1 MIKNLKLVYENNR
14 NIIRITG
21 WTLVSLVL
29 LFLTWLLDYKCPGFK
44 DDLPKFLL
52 LSSGVTSSFLS
63 TLAGTFL
70 TVTTFT
76 FTTILTVLNKY
87 SDSFT
92 PRIVQDFIDKPH
104 VLSLFGVFIGGFF
117 YTVLSLFLVEN
128 ASSDDTFI
136 SGTIAIFY
144 AVIAMISFVLFV
156 KRVLNDIKVSNVIE
170 NTYAHALKLIE
181 TELDAEFPDDLYSEL
196 SGEPSDDSS
205 LKSDDSSSKS
215 GDSSSKSNDNSNK
228 KEHKIF
234 ASKSGY
240 FYSISSDEIIKV
252 LDGIDSDLVIR
263 RRIGEFLLK
272 DEHIASLFIKPNLTD
287 EHNAGSYIDANSNND
302 ASSFDEMLDRVSDC
316 LLINV
321 RKNDKEDYHHEITN
335 LVEIAMKGLSPGIND
350 PNTAVESVRKIGIL
364 LGKLFSAKHFYRIL
378 NKTEDTRIIYTGYTA
393 KEELHLSFNQILYYG
408 KNDPLV
414 SEAILKSIRM
424 IYLVAGESMHSQ
436 IRDFFD
442 YCYDL
447 CSSAMD
453 NEMYKERLEVVRD
466 NFYND

>member
-29 LFLTWLLDYKCPGFK
+29 LFLTWLLDYRCPGFK
-44 DDLPKFLL
+44 DGLPKFLL

-181 TELDAEFPDDLYSEL
+181 TELDAEFPDDLYAEL

-215 GDSSSKSNDNSNK
+215 GDNSSKSNDNSSK
-228 KEHKIF
+228 EEHKIF

-272 DEHIASLFIKPNLTD
+272 DEHIASLYIKPNLTD
-287 EHNAGSYIDANSNND
+287 EHNASLYVDANSNND

-321 RKNDKEDYHHEITN
+321 RKNDTEDYHHEITN

-350 PNTAVESVRKIGIL
+350 PNTAIESVRKIGIL

>member
-128 ASSDDTFI
+128 ASSEEAFI

-272 DEHIASLFIKPNLTD
+272 DEHIASLFIKPNSND

-302 ASSFDEMLDRVSDC
+302 ASSFDEMLDSVSDC

-321 RKNDKEDYHHEITN
+321 RKNDTEEYHHEITN
-335 LVEIAMKGLSPGIND
+335 LVEIAMKGLSPAIND

>member
-1 MIKNLKLVYENNR
+1 MIKNLKLIYENNR

-44 DDLPKFLL
+44 EGLPKFLL

-181 TELDAEFPDDLYSEL
+181 TELDAEFTDDLYAEL
-196 SGEPSDDSS
+196 SCETSSDSS
-205 LKSDDSSSKS
+205 LKSDNSSSKS
-215 GDSSSKSNDNSNK
+215 GDNSSK

-252 LDGIDSDLVIR
+252 LDGIESDLVIR
-263 RRIGEFLLK
+263 QRIGEFLLK
-272 DEHIASLFIKPNLTD
+272 DEHIASLYIENASKD
-287 EHNAGSYIDANSNND
+287 EHIAGSYIDANSNND
-302 ASSFDEMLDRVSDC
+302 ISSFDEILDRVSDC

-321 RKNDKEDYHHEITN
+321 RKNDTEDYHHEITN

-350 PNTAVESVRKIGIL
+350 PNTAIESVRKIGIL

-453 NEMYKERLEVVRD
+453 NEMYKERLKVVRD
-466 NFYND
+466 NFYSD

>member
-1 MIKNLKLVYENNR
+1 MIKNLKLLYENNR

-44 DDLPKFLL
+44 EGLPKFLL

-144 AVIAMISFVLFV
+144 AVLAMISFVLFV

-181 TELDAEFPDDLYSEL
+181 AELDAEFPDELYAEL
-196 SGEPSDDSS
+196 SGETSEDSS
-205 LKSDDSSSKS
+205 RKSDDNSSK
-215 GDSSSKSNDNSNK
+215 
-228 KEHKIF
+228 KEYKIF

-240 FYSISSDEIIKV
+240 FYSISSDEIIKI

-263 RRIGEFLLK
+263 HRIGEFLLK
-272 DEHIASLFIKPNLTD
+272 DEHIASLYIEDASND
-287 EHNAGSYIDANSNND
+287 EHIASLHIED
-302 ASSFDEMLDRVSDC
+302 ASNDDAGSFDEMLDRVSDC

-321 RKNDKEDYHHEITN
+321 RKNDTEDYHHEITN

-350 PNTAVESVRKIGIL
+350 PNTAIESVRKIGIL

-453 NEMYKERLEVVRD
+453 NEMYKERLKVVRD
-466 NFYND
+466 NFYSD

>member
-44 DDLPKFLL
+44 DGLPNFLL

-144 AVIAMISFVLFV
+144 AVLAMISFVLFV

-181 TELDAEFPDDLYSEL
+181 AELDAEFPDELYAEL
-196 SGEPSDDSS
+196 SGETSEDSSGKSDDDSS
-205 LKSDDSSSKS
+205 
-215 GDSSSKSNDNSNK
+215 K
-228 KEHKIF
+228 KEYKIF

-263 RRIGEFLLK
+263 HRIGEFLLK
-272 DEHIASLFIKPNLTD
+272 DEHIASLYIKPTSND
-287 EHNAGSYIDANSNND
+287 EHIAGLHIEDASNND
-302 ASSFDEMLDRVSDC
+302 AGSFDEILDKVSDC

-321 RKNDKEDYHHEITN
+321 RKNDTEDYHHEITN

-350 PNTAVESVRKIGIL
+350 PNTAIESVRKIGIL

-453 NEMYKERLEVVRD
+453 NEMYKERLNVVRD
-466 NFYND
+466 NFYSD

>member
-1 MIKNLKLVYENNR
+1 MIKNLKLIYENNR

-44 DDLPKFLL
+44 EGLPKFLL

-181 TELDAEFPDDLYSEL
+181 TELDAEFTDDLYAEL
-196 SGEPSDDSS
+196 SCETSSDSS
-205 LKSDDSSSKS
+205 LKSDNSSSKS
-215 GDSSSKSNDNSNK
+215 GDNSSK

-252 LDGIDSDLVIR
+252 LDGIESDLVIR
-263 RRIGEFLLK
+263 QRIGEFLLK
-272 DEHIASLFIKPNLTD
+272 DEHIASLYIENASID
-287 EHNAGSYIDANSNND
+287 EHIASSYIDANSNND
-302 ASSFDEMLDRVSDC
+302 ISSFDEILDRVSDC

-321 RKNDKEDYHHEITN
+321 RKNDTEDYHHEITN

-350 PNTAVESVRKIGIL
+350 PNTAIESLRKIGIL

-453 NEMYKERLEVVRD
+453 NEMYKERLKVVRD
-466 NFYND
+466 NFYSD

>member
-1 MIKNLKLVYENNR
+1 MIKNLKLIYENNR

-44 DDLPKFLL
+44 DGLPNFLL

-144 AVIAMISFVLFV
+144 AVLAMISFVLFV

-181 TELDAEFPDDLYSEL
+181 AELDAEFPDELYAEL
-196 SGEPSDDSS
+196 SGETSEDSS
-205 LKSDDSSSKS
+205 RKSDDNSSK
-215 GDSSSKSNDNSNK
+215 
-228 KEHKIF
+228 KEYKIF

-263 RRIGEFLLK
+263 HRIGEFLLK
-272 DEHIASLFIKPNLTD
+272 DEHIASLYIKPTSND
-287 EHNAGSYIDANSNND
+287 EHIAGLHIEDASNND
-302 ASSFDEMLDRVSDC
+302 AGSFDEILDKVSDC

-321 RKNDKEDYHHEITN
+321 RKNDTEDYHHEITN

-350 PNTAVESVRKIGIL
+350 PNTAIESVRKIGIL

-466 NFYND
+466 NFYSD

>member
-44 DDLPKFLL
+44 DGLPNFLL

-181 TELDAEFPDDLYSEL
+181 TELDAEFPDDLYAEL
-196 SGEPSDDSS
+196 SCETSSDSS
-205 LKSDDSSSKS
+205 LKSDNSSSKS
-215 GDSSSKSNDNSNK
+215 DDNSSK
-228 KEHKIF
+228 KEYKIF

-252 LDGIDSDLVIR
+252 LDGIESDLVIR
-263 RRIGEFLLK
+263 QRIGEFLLK
-272 DEHIASLFIKPNLTD
+272 DEHIASLYIENASND
-287 EHNAGSYIDANSNND
+287 EHIAGSYIDANSNND
-302 ASSFDEMLDRVSDC
+302 ISSFDEILDKVSDC

-321 RKNDKEDYHHEITN
+321 RKNDTEDYHHEITN

-350 PNTAVESVRKIGIL
+350 PNTAIESVRKIGIL

-447 CSSAMD
+447 CTSAMD
-453 NEMYKERLEVVRD
+453 NEMYKERLKVVRD
-466 NFYND
+466 NFYSD

>member
-44 DDLPKFLL
+44 EGLPKFLL

-181 TELDAEFPDDLYSEL
+181 AELDAEFPDDLYAEL
-196 SGEPSDDSS
+196 SGRTSDNSS
-205 LKSDDSSSKS
+205 IKSDDNLSNSGDNSSK
-215 GDSSSKSNDNSNK
+215 
-228 KEHKIF
+228 KEYKIF

-252 LDGIDSDLVIR
+252 LDGIESDLVIR
-263 RRIGEFLLK
+263 QRIGEFLLK
-272 DEHIASLFIKPNLTD
+272 DEHIASLYIENASND
-287 EHNAGSYIDANSNND
+287 EHIAGSYIDANSNND
-302 ASSFDEMLDRVSDC
+302 ISSFDEVLDRVSDC

-321 RKNDKEDYHHEITN
+321 RKNDTEDYHHEITN

-350 PNTAVESVRKIGIL
+350 PNTAIESVRKIGIL

-453 NEMYKERLEVVRD
+453 NEMYKERLKVVRD
-466 NFYND
+466 NFYSD

>member
-44 DDLPKFLL
+44 EGLPKFLL

-181 TELDAEFPDDLYSEL
+181 AELDAEFPDDLYAKL
-196 SGEPSDDSS
+196 SGETSSDSS
-205 LKSDDSSSKS
+205 RKSDDNSSK
-215 GDSSSKSNDNSNK
+215 
-228 KEHKIF
+228 KEYKIF

-263 RRIGEFLLK
+263 QRIGEFLLK
-272 DEHIASLFIKPNLTD
+272 DEHIASLYIEDASKD
-287 EHNAGSYIDANSNND
+287 EHIAGLHIDANSNNEKG
-302 ASSFDEMLDRVSDC
+302 SLDEMLDRVSDC

-321 RKNDKEDYHHEITN
+321 RKNDTEDYHHEITN

-350 PNTAVESVRKIGIL
+350 PNTAIESVRKIGIL

-414 SEAILKSIRM
+414 AEAILKSIRM

-453 NEMYKERLEVVRD
+453 NEMYKERLKVVRD

>member
-1 MIKNLKLVYENNR
+1 MIKNLKLIYENNR

-44 DDLPKFLL
+44 EGLPKFLL

-144 AVIAMISFVLFV
+144 AVLAMISFVLFV

-181 TELDAEFPDDLYSEL
+181 AELDAELPDELYAEL
-196 SGEPSDDSS
+196 SGETSEDSS
-205 LKSDDSSSKS
+205 RKSDDNSSK
-215 GDSSSKSNDNSNK
+215 
-228 KEHKIF
+228 KEYKIF

-263 RRIGEFLLK
+263 HRIGEFLLK
-272 DEHIASLFIKPNLTD
+272 DEHIASLYIKPTSND
-287 EHNAGSYIDANSNND
+287 EHIAGLHIEDASNND
-302 ASSFDEMLDRVSDC
+302 AGSFDEILDKVSDC

-321 RKNDKEDYHHEITN
+321 RKNDTEDYHHEITN

-350 PNTAVESVRKIGIL
+350 PNTAIESVRKIGIL

>member
-1 MIKNLKLVYENNR
+1 MIKNLKLIYENNR

-44 DDLPKFLL
+44 EGLPKFLL

-144 AVIAMISFVLFV
+144 AVLAMISFVLFV

-181 TELDAEFPDDLYSEL
+181 AELDAEFPDDLYAEL
-196 SGEPSDDSS
+196 SGSASDNSS
-205 LKSDDSSSKS
+205 SKSDDSLSKSDDNSSK
-215 GDSSSKSNDNSNK
+215 
-228 KEHKIF
+228 KEYKIF

-263 RRIGEFLLK
+263 HRIGEFLLK
-272 DEHIASLFIKPNLTD
+272 DEHIASL
-287 EHNAGSYIDANSNND
+287 YIEDASNNEHIASLYIKD
-302 ASSFDEMLDRVSDC
+302 ASNDDAGSFDEILDKVSDC

-321 RKNDKEDYHHEITN
+321 RKNDTEDYHHEITN

-350 PNTAVESVRKIGIL
+350 PNTAIESVRKIGIL

-414 SEAILKSIRM
+414 SEAILKSIHM

-453 NEMYKERLEVVRD
+453 NEMYKERLNVVRD
-466 NFYND
+466 NFYSD

>member
-44 DDLPKFLL
+44 DGLPNFLL

-181 TELDAEFPDDLYSEL
+181 TELDAEFPDDLYAEL
-196 SGEPSDDSS
+196 SGRTSDNSS
-205 LKSDDSSSKS
+205 IKSDDNSSK
-215 GDSSSKSNDNSNK
+215 
-228 KEHKIF
+228 KEYKIF

-252 LDGIDSDLVIR
+252 LDDIDSDLVIR
-263 RRIGEFLLK
+263 CRIGEFLLK
-272 DEHIASLFIKPNLTD
+272 DEHIASLYVENASND
-287 EHNAGSYIDANSNND
+287 EHIAGSYIDANSNND
-302 ASSFDEMLDRVSDC
+302 ISSFDEVLDRVSDC

-321 RKNDKEDYHHEITN
+321 RKNDTEDYHHEITN

-350 PNTAVESVRKIGIL
+350 PNTAIESVRKIGIL

-453 NEMYKERLEVVRD
+453 NEMYKERLEIVRD

>member
-44 DDLPKFLL
+44 DGLPNFLL

-144 AVIAMISFVLFV
+144 AVLAMISFVLFV

-181 TELDAEFPDDLYSEL
+181 AELDAEFPDELYAEL
-196 SGEPSDDSS
+196 SGETSEDSS
-205 LKSDDSSSKS
+205 RKSDDNSSK
-215 GDSSSKSNDNSNK
+215 
-228 KEHKIF
+228 KEYKIF

-240 FYSISSDEIIKV
+240 FYSISSDKIIKI

-263 RRIGEFLLK
+263 HRIGEFLLK
-272 DEHIASLFIKPNLTD
+272 DEHIASLYIKPTSND
-287 EHNAGSYIDANSNND
+287 EHIAGLHIEDASNND
-302 ASSFDEMLDRVSDC
+302 AGSFDEILDKVSDC

-321 RKNDKEDYHHEITN
+321 RKNDTEDYHHEITN

-350 PNTAVESVRKIGIL
+350 PNTAIESVRKIGIL

-466 NFYND
+466 NFYSD

>member
-29 LFLTWLLDYKCPGFK
+29 LFLTWLLDYKYPGFK
-44 DDLPKFLL
+44 EGLPKFLL

-144 AVIAMISFVLFV
+144 AVLAMISFVLFV

-181 TELDAEFPDDLYSEL
+181 AELDAEFPDDLYAEL
-196 SGEPSDDSS
+196 SGRASEDSS
-205 LKSDDSSSKS
+205 RKSDDNSSK
-215 GDSSSKSNDNSNK
+215 
-228 KEHKIF
+228 KEYKIF

-263 RRIGEFLLK
+263 HRIGEFLLK
-272 DEHIASLFIKPNLTD
+272 GEHIASLYIEDASND
-287 EHNAGSYIDANSNND
+287 EHIAGLHMDANSNNEKG
-302 ASSFDEMLDRVSDC
+302 SFDEMLDRVSDC

-321 RKNDKEDYHHEITN
+321 RKNDTEDYHHEITN

-350 PNTAVESVRKIGIL
+350 PNTAIESVRKIGIL

-424 IYLVAGESMHSQ
+424 IYLVAGKSMHSQ

>member
-1 MIKNLKLVYENNR
+1 MIKNLKLIYENNR

-44 DDLPKFLL
+44 EGLPKFLL

-181 TELDAEFPDDLYSEL
+181 AELDAEFPDDLYAKL
-196 SGEPSDDSS
+196 SAETSS
-205 LKSDDSSSKS
+205 DSSSKS
-215 GDSSSKSNDNSNK
+215 DDNSSK
-228 KEHKIF
+228 KEYKIF

-263 RRIGEFLLK
+263 HRIGEFLLK
-272 DEHIASLFIKPNLTD
+272 DEHIASLYIKPTSND
-287 EHNAGSYIDANSNND
+287 EHIAGLHIEDASNND
-302 ASSFDEMLDRVSDC
+302 AGSFDEMLDRVSDC

-321 RKNDKEDYHHEITN
+321 RKNDTEDYHHEITN

-350 PNTAVESVRKIGIL
+350 PNTAIESVRKIGIL

-453 NEMYKERLEVVRD
+453 NEMYKERLKVVRD
-466 NFYND
+466 NFYSD

>member
-1 MIKNLKLVYENNR
+1 MIKNLKLIYENNR

-44 DDLPKFLL
+44 DGLPNFLL

-144 AVIAMISFVLFV
+144 AVLAMISFVLFV

-181 TELDAEFPDDLYSEL
+181 AELDAEFPDELYAEL
-196 SGEPSDDSS
+196 SGETSEDSS
-205 LKSDDSSSKS
+205 RKSDDNSSK
-215 GDSSSKSNDNSNK
+215 
-228 KEHKIF
+228 KEYKIF

-240 FYSISSDEIIKV
+240 FYSISSDEIIKI

-263 RRIGEFLLK
+263 HRIGEFLLK
-272 DEHIASLFIKPNLTD
+272 DEHIASLYIKPTSND
-287 EHNAGSYIDANSNND
+287 EHIAGLHIEDASNND
-302 ASSFDEMLDRVSDC
+302 AGSFDEILDKVSDC

-321 RKNDKEDYHHEITN
+321 RKNDTEDYHHEITN

-350 PNTAVESVRKIGIL
+350 PNTAIESVRKIGIL

>member
-44 DDLPKFLL
+44 EGLPKFLL

-144 AVIAMISFVLFV
+144 AVLAMISFVLFV

-181 TELDAEFPDDLYSEL
+181 AELDAEFPDELYAEL
-196 SGEPSDDSS
+196 SGETSEDSS
-205 LKSDDSSSKS
+205 RKSDDNSSK
-215 GDSSSKSNDNSNK
+215 
-228 KEHKIF
+228 KEYKIF

-240 FYSISSDEIIKV
+240 FYSISSDEIIKI

-263 RRIGEFLLK
+263 HRIGEFLLK
-272 DEHIASLFIKPNLTD
+272 DEHIASLYIKPTSND
-287 EHNAGSYIDANSNND
+287 EHIAGLHIEDASNND
-302 ASSFDEMLDRVSDC
+302 AGSFDEILDKVSDC

-321 RKNDKEDYHHEITN
+321 RKNDTEDYHHEITN

-350 PNTAVESVRKIGIL
+350 PNTAIESVRKIGIL

>member
-29 LFLTWLLDYKCPGFK
+29 LFLTWLFDYKCPGFK
-44 DDLPKFLL
+44 DGLPKFLL

-181 TELDAEFPDDLYSEL
+181 AELDAEFPDDLYAEL
-196 SGEPSDDSS
+196 SGRTSDNSS
-205 LKSDDSSSKS
+205 IKSDDSLSKS
-215 GDSSSKSNDNSNK
+215 GDNSSK
-228 KEHKIF
+228 KEYKIF

-252 LDGIDSDLVIR
+252 LDGIESDLVIR
-263 RRIGEFLLK
+263 QRIGEFLLK
-272 DEHIASLFIKPNLTD
+272 DEHIASLYIENASND
-287 EHNAGSYIDANSNND
+287 EHIAGSYIDANSNND
-302 ASSFDEMLDRVSDC
+302 ISSFDEVLDKVSDC

-321 RKNDKEDYHHEITN
+321 RKNDTEDYHHEITN

-350 PNTAVESVRKIGIL
+350 PNTAIESVRKIGIL

>member
-1 MIKNLKLVYENNR
+1 MIKNLKLIYENNR

-44 DDLPKFLL
+44 EGLPKFLL

-144 AVIAMISFVLFV
+144 AVLAMISFVLFV

-181 TELDAEFPDDLYSEL
+181 AELDAEFPDELYAEL
-196 SGEPSDDSS
+196 SGETSEDSS
-205 LKSDDSSSKS
+205 RKSDDNSSK
-215 GDSSSKSNDNSNK
+215 
-228 KEHKIF
+228 KEYKIF

-240 FYSISSDEIIKV
+240 FYSISSDEIIKI

-263 RRIGEFLLK
+263 HRIGEFLLK
-272 DEHIASLFIKPNLTD
+272 DEHIASLYIKPTSND
-287 EHNAGSYIDANSNND
+287 EHIAGLHIEDASNND
-302 ASSFDEMLDRVSDC
+302 AGSFDEILDKVSDC

-321 RKNDKEDYHHEITN
+321 RKNDTEDYHHEITN

-350 PNTAVESVRKIGIL
+350 PNTAIESVRKIGIL

-453 NEMYKERLEVVRD
+453 NEMYKERLKVVRD

>member
-44 DDLPKFLL
+44 DGLPNFLL

-144 AVIAMISFVLFV
+144 AVLAMISFVLFV

-181 TELDAEFPDDLYSEL
+181 TELDAEFPDELYAEL
-196 SGEPSDDSS
+196 SGETSEDSS
-205 LKSDDSSSKS
+205 RKSDDNSSK
-215 GDSSSKSNDNSNK
+215 
-228 KEHKIF
+228 KEYKIF

-240 FYSISSDEIIKV
+240 FYSISSDEIIKI

-263 RRIGEFLLK
+263 HRIGEFLLK
-272 DEHIASLFIKPNLTD
+272 DEHIASLYIKPTSND
-287 EHNAGSYIDANSNND
+287 EHIAGLHIEDASNND
-302 ASSFDEMLDRVSDC
+302 AGSFDEILDKVSDC

-321 RKNDKEDYHHEITN
+321 RKNDTEDYHHEITN

-350 PNTAVESVRKIGIL
+350 PNTAIESVRKIGIL

>member
-44 DDLPKFLL
+44 DGLPNFLL

-144 AVIAMISFVLFV
+144 AVLAMISFVLFV

-181 TELDAEFPDDLYSEL
+181 TELDAEFPDELYAEL
-196 SGEPSDDSS
+196 SGETSEDSS
-205 LKSDDSSSKS
+205 RKSDDNSSK
-215 GDSSSKSNDNSNK
+215 
-228 KEHKIF
+228 KEYKIF

-240 FYSISSDEIIKV
+240 FYSISSDEIIKI

-263 RRIGEFLLK
+263 HRIGEFLLK
-272 DEHIASLFIKPNLTD
+272 DEHIASLYIKPTSND
-287 EHNAGSYIDANSNND
+287 EHIAGLHIEDASNND
-302 ASSFDEMLDRVSDC
+302 AGSFDEILDKVSDC

-321 RKNDKEDYHHEITN
+321 RKNDTEDYHHEITN

-350 PNTAVESVRKIGIL
+350 PNTAIESVRKIGIL

-453 NEMYKERLEVVRD
+453 NEMYKERLKVVRD
-466 NFYND
+466 NFYSD